1 MVQKAKDK
9 AEEGV
14 FDHIMKKEISIGTE
28 IIFTP
33 AQLKYFDGSGIFK
46 KKNALGDQ
54 EKKNCLPLS
63 VKDG

>member
-33 AQLKYFDGSGIFK
+33 A
-46 KKNALGDQ
+46 
-54 EKKNCLPLS
+54 
-63 VKDG
+63 